1 MHICPHHRLSCRSS
15 PLPSSRIFQHQ
26 HLLESMNHSHC
37 VTVQTRDVT
46 QTFTDD
52 SNVLL
57 RESAGLAIGY
67 RWHCFSLFV
76 STPDVAL
83 EGVQRPGESMLVTL
97 LVVASFKQF
106 CLARFSRKRV
116 LFNAILSRNG
126 ATETWRRGHRA
137 ALFQEKSR
145 RSMTPAQMNHAI
157 TQERSNE

>member
-1 MHICPHHRLSCRSS
+1 MVFFHVCCLGQEDLPQDMHICPHHRLSCRSS

-116 LFNAILSRNG
+116 LFNAILSRNNMEQQMELDK
-126 ATETWRRGHRA
+126 TSWR
-137 ALFQEKSR
+137 
-145 RSMTPAQMNHAI
+145 N
-157 TQERSNE
+157 